1 MSKEAGGDCGLTW
14 DDTTIRD
21 LLTVERLGSY
31 LQAT

>member
-14 DDTTIRD
+14 DDTIRD